1 MMKNLTDMGKVNYVF
16 SFLFWGGHNMA
27 HRVSLRSDSPA
38 SACQVLELKG
48 CIATLYPSA
57 VKVSLVEDIGY
68 MVHAYMLGVNKL
80 MYGIHNTLFTKYT
93 YCM

>member
-1 MMKNLTDMGKVNYVF
+1 MFFLSFVGVGTTWHTGSLYVVIH
-16 SFLFWGGHNMA
+16 LLLP
-27 HRVSLRSDSPA
+27 VK
-38 SACQVLELKG
+38 VLELKG

-57 VKVSLVEDIGY
+57 VKVPLVEDIGY